1 MRSESA
7 PDTQKR
13 RDSMLAVLVWAMIFS
28 AFASGLSRD
37 VGPVTIALSHV
48 LLLLL
53 LGYEVLVSSFSRQ
66 RVPILFRDDI
76 SFLLYLFLFS
86 NLASSLLFSA
96 HRLQSLKGCAPLV
109 AGVLIYTAIRAGI
122 RLMNDSQGSISKLML
137 FNLLS
142 AGFGL
147 GCMALAMITGTE
159 NIGVSFGHLAIGM
172 TSLMAGIPPSIRGLG
187 VEPNLF
193 SISTAV
199 VLCLPLA
206 RFMTGERT
214 RREWLVLSVLC
225 FAIVFAYTRSVYGAL
240 LLIVLTF
247 MMLSR
252 QTRVIKRVAIFGG
265 IALLMVLVLGIALP
279 EENRVKK
286 AFTERIDTMFDFESG
301 TGGGRLLGY
310 KAAWT
315 SFLERPL
322 LGKGTLSA
330 ETSIYN
336 PYTGLYQ
343 ERMGG
348 EGWLTGSGI
357 QALHDTG
364 ILGFVILMGLFGM
377 LIWKNYRLFLRLSP
391 MDDQRSLAM
400 GFLGGNIIILI
411 TSQLSSPLWT
421 AFPYIFWAINAEF
434 IRSCTRK
441 SEGHHLSEGS

>member
-1 MRSESA
+1 MRSESV
-7 PDTQKR
+7 PDSRKR
-13 RDSMLAVLVWAMIFS
+13 RDVMLAVLVWAMIFS
-28 AFASGLSRD
+28 AFATGLSKD
-37 VGPVTIALSHV
+37 AGPVTISLSHV

-53 LGYEVLVSSFSRQ
+53 LGYEVLLSAFTHQ

-96 HRLQSLKGCAPLV
+96 HRLQSLKGCAPLI
-109 AGVLIYTAIRAGI
+109 AGVLVYTAMRTGI
-122 RLMNDSQGSISKLML
+122 RLMNDTSGSVKKLML

-147 GCMALAMITGTE
+147 GCMALAMITGSE

-172 TSLMAGIPPSIRGLG
+172 TTLMGNIPPSIRGMG

-193 SISTAV
+193 SIGTAV
-199 VLCLPLA
+199 VMCLPLA

-214 RREWLVLSVLC
+214 RREWLVLTVLG
-225 FAIVFAYTRSVYGAL
+225 FAVLFAYTRSVYGAL
-240 LLIVLTF
+240 LLVVVAF
-247 MMLSR
+247 MILAK
-252 QTRVIKRVAIFGG
+252 QTKVIKRVAMFVGF
-265 IALLMVLVLGIALP
+265 ALLITVVLSIVLP
-279 EENRVKK
+279 EDNLVKK
-286 AFTERIDTMFDFESG
+286 AFAERVDTMFDFQGG

-364 ILGFVILMGLFGM
+364 ILGFAILMGLFGI
-377 LIWKNYRLFLRLSP
+377 LIWKNYRLFLRLP
-391 MDDQRSLAM
+391 PTDGDRILVM
-400 GFLGGNIIILI
+400 GFLGGNIILLI

-434 IRSCTRK
+434 ITACMKEPETYHS
-441 SEGHHLSEGS
+441 SEEV

>member
-1 MRSESA
+1 
-7 PDTQKR
+7 
-13 RDSMLAVLVWAMIFS
+13 MLAVLVWAMIFS
-28 AFASGLSRD
+28 AFASGLSKD
-37 VGPVTIALSHV
+37 VGPVTITLSHV

-53 LGYEVLVSSFSRQ
+53 LGYEVLISAFTQQ

-86 NLASSLLFSA
+86 NLTSSLLFSA
-96 HRLQSLKGCAPLV
+96 HRLQSLKGCAPLI
-109 AGVLIYTAIRAGI
+109 AGVLIYTAMRTGI
-122 RLMNDSQGSISKLML
+122 RLMNDSSGSVNKLML

-147 GCMALAMITGTE
+147 GCMALAMITGSE

-172 TSLMAGIPPSIRGLG
+172 TTLMGSIPPSIRGLG

-193 SISTAV
+193 SIGTAV

-214 RREWLVLSVLC
+214 RREWLVLTVLG
-225 FAIVFAYTRSVYGAL
+225 FAILFAYTRSVYGAL
-240 LLIVLTF
+240 LLVVVAFMVLAK
-247 MMLSR
+247 
-252 QTRVIKRVAIFGG
+252 QTKVIKRVAVFVGF
-265 IALLMVLVLGIALP
+265 ALLITAVLSIVLP
-279 EENRVKK
+279 EDNLVKK
-286 AFTERIDTMFDFESG
+286 AFAERVDTMFDFQGG

-310 KAAWT
+310 KVAWT

-364 ILGFVILMGLFGM
+364 IVGFVILMGLFGI

-391 MDDQRSLAM
+391 TDDQRSLAM

-434 IRSCTRK
+434 ITAYMGK
-441 SEGHHLSEGS
+441 KEGHHLSERL